1 MQQMRPSV
9 TNGDTHNGFYVSTQQ
24 IQRGPRLC
32 LREVKKEIASNSA
45 ALEQATK
52 VREKETAEFSDD
64 EKDMMQSSVIA
75 DAVIVVGTVPL
86 LVKHKFH
93 LVFGCLHSIDHV
105 RQILYTCR
113 YPREVLVDLILN
125 AILLPLLVRTKS
137 DRFSFPVDACLS
149 KFISLHFNVMIG
161 FEMV

>member
-9 TNGDTHNGFYVSTQQ
+9 TNGDTNNGFYVSTQQ

-64 EKDMMQSSVIA
+64 EKDMMQSSLIA
-75 DAVIVVGTVPL
+75 DFPLQSLVIKYVIHETPN
-86 LVKHKFH
+86 
-93 LVFGCLHSIDHV
+93 I
-105 RQILYTCR
+105 
-113 YPREVLVDLILN
+113 
-125 AILLPLLVRTKS
+125 
-137 DRFSFPVDACLS
+137 
-149 KFISLHFNVMIG
+149 
-161 FEMV
+161 